1 MINGYRII
9 LPMLV
14 LLATCPS
21 FALAADHAGSQDTAN
36 SPANAIG
43 NTSAS
48 NATDSAV
55 PNLKYIWS
63 VTGIESGQVTMVL
76 DQEGREIFGR
86 AKYEPEV
93 GEPWNAIVVGEAVGD
108 QVTLVITALQG
119 DEQVSTMLS
128 GTYDQAAE
136 KMGGPFF
143 QVSHGRVSARGE
155 FEAQWINP
163 DTSAYAPAEVKES
176 KPVTLPSETNISTS
190 LQQISGQ
197 QTSPKSKYHDVRQDA
212 DRILTGVGDIS
223 QIPIGM
229 SGLTPP

>member
-1 MINGYRII
+1 
-9 LPMLV
+9 MLV
-14 LLATCPS
+14 LLAACPS
-21 FALAADHAGSQDTAN
+21 FALAAEHAGSQDAAN
-36 SPANAIG
+36 SPGFAIG

-76 DQEGREIFGR
+76 EQEGREIFGR

-119 DEQVSTMLS
+119 DVQVSTMLS
-128 GTYDQAAE
+128 GIYDQATE

-143 QVSHGRVSARGE
+143 QVSHGRVSTRGE
-155 FEAQWINP
+155 FEA
-163 DTSAYAPAEVKES
+163 
-176 KPVTLPSETNISTS
+176 
-190 LQQISGQ
+190 
-197 QTSPKSKYHDVRQDA
+197 
-212 DRILTGVGDIS
+212 
-223 QIPIGM
+223 
-229 SGLTPP
+229 